1 MEFPKS
7 PTCLEIPL
15 PRKKNC
21 IRGVTLC
28 SLEISDDSGKRR
40 PLGVGKTR
48 GGY

>member
-15 PRKKNC
+15 P
-21 IRGVTLC
+21 RGVTLC